1 MGIVCAE
8 EEQANRN
15 AEEELFARG
24 VLISVVNLLPHIQIV
39 ISTRVEFK
47 RHPPYVMEH
56 EIGAEHVGN
65 IRKGPRCFLR
75 DSGDNVEEDFERD
88 DEDNM
93 DSPCT

>member
-1 MGIVCAE
+1 MGIVRAE

-24 VLISVVNLLPHIQIV
+24 VLIPVVNLLPHIQIV

-47 RHPPYVMEH
+47 RDTPYVMEH

-65 IRKGPRCFLR
+65 IR
-75 DSGDNVEEDFERD
+75 
-88 DEDNM
+88 
-93 DSPCT
+93 